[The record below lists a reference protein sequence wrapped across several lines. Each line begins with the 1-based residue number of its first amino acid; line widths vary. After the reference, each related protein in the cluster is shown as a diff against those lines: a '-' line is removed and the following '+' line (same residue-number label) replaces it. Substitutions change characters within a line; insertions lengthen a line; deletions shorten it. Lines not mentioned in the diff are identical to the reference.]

1 MSATIRIEN
10 VEATISEYV
19 WSCEDATLKA
29 VLNGLLDPLGPS
41 GADPAPDL
49 HAAQAAVEALGGEV
63 VSYDEVDFVKGR
75 VY

>member
-1 MSATIRIEN
+1 MSATIKIRD

-19 WSCEDATLKA
+19 WSCGNKTLEA
-29 VLNGLLDPLGPS
+29 VLNGLLSPLGPS
-41 GADPAPDL
+41 GADPDPDL

-63 VSYDEVDFVKGR
+63 VSSDEVDFVKGT